1 MHILLGRVRRDH
13 SGFTRSRFPSVF
25 NSVFRVCSYFAL
37 KKCYFRFAIPVECRR
52 TLLEGISGAY
62 KLSLDKSPI
71 LRLHSFLASIYEFE
85 NGAQLKLKL
94 FFHDD
99 FERTTLCETAGN
111 WWYTLCRYH
120 NIFIWVTFYRVPK
133 TEIFKRAMSFCE
145 ALNCKIESPHVS
157 FLMHQLLYQF
167 DYMLQA
173 NKNLTVALPKS
184 SLICWIPGLKA
195 IKS

>member
-25 NSVFRVCSYFAL
+25 NSVFQVCSYFAL

-94 FFHDD
+94 FFM
-99 FERTTLCETAGN
+99 TTLKEPPCVRRPGTDDILCAGIIISSFGSLFTEFQKLKFLN
-111 WWYTLCRYH
+111 VQCR
-120 NIFIWVTFYRVPK
+120 FVKP
-133 TEIFKRAMSFCE
+133 
-145 ALNCKIESPHVS
+145 
-157 FLMHQLLYQF
+157 
-167 DYMLQA
+167 
-173 NKNLTVALPKS
+173 
-184 SLICWIPGLKA
+184 
-195 IKS
+195 